1 MTRTTWRAAALAA
14 LIGLASIASAAQAD
28 TTLTYVGASG
38 QYKVYITPDAVRID
52 GDGNGWQL
60 YRRADPAIISV
71 SPKDQTYTRLD
82 KNTAGEI
89 RHQMDAL
96 RARIENRLQQ
106 LPADRRPAARAAM
119 AAKIPGLDGK
129 QQSIGL
135 DHTGATDKVDGIS
148 CDVIQIVRG
157 GQPAD
162 KICVASADALGLSSA
177 SFGTVKS
184 MFSLLRNMLS
194 GTGLEGIGLPY
205 RNLSGMPIR
214 FHDSLSGEQRALAA
228 VSHDAIPSSRFA
240 IPDNYVE
247 QKPEA
252 PSPGN

>member
-1 MTRTTWRAAALAA
+1 MIRKTWGAALLA
-14 LIGLASIASAAQAD
+14 LIALVAFAGSAAAD

-38 QYKVYITPDAVRID
+38 QYKVYISPDAVRID
-52 GDGNGWQL
+52 GDGDGWQL
-60 YRRADPAIISV
+60 YKRNDPAIISV

-96 RARIENRLQQ
+96 RARIESRLQQ
-106 LPADRRPAARAAM
+106 LPADRRAAARAAM
-119 AAKIPGLDGK
+119 AEKIPGLDGK

-135 DHTGATDKVDGIS
+135 DHTGATDHVDGIA
-148 CDVIQIVRG
+148 CDIIQIVRG

-162 KICVASADALGLSSA
+162 RMCVASAHALGLSSA
-177 SFGTVKS
+177 SFATVKS
-184 MFSLLRNMLS
+184 MFALLRDMLS

-214 FHDSLSGEQRALAA
+214 FQDSLSGEQRSLAA
-228 VSHDAIPSSRFA
+228 ISHDSIPASRFR
-240 IPDNYVE
+240 IPDNYIE

-252 PSPGN
+252 PTAGN

>member
-1 MTRTTWRAAALAA
+1 MIRTTWRVAALAA
-14 LIGLASIASAAQAD
+14 LIGLAGMAGVAQAD

-38 QYKVYITPDAVRID
+38 QYKVYVTPDAVRID
-52 GDGNGWQL
+52 GDGSGWQL
-60 YRRADPAIISV
+60 YKRNDPAIISV
-71 SPKDQTYTRLD
+71 SPQDQTYTRLD

-119 AAKIPGLDGK
+119 AEKIPGLDGRK
-129 QQSIGL
+129 QSIGL

-148 CDVIQIVRG
+148 CDVIQVVRG

-162 KICVASADALGLSSA
+162 KMCVASAKALGLSSA
-177 SFGTVKS
+177 SFDTVKS
-184 MFSLLRNMLS
+184 MFALLRDMLS

-214 FHDSLSGEQRALAA
+214 FQDSLSGEQRALAA
-228 VSHDAIPSSRFA
+228 LNHKHIPDSRFS
-240 IPDNYVE
+240 IPDNYME

-252 PSPGN
+252 PTAGK